1 MIFER
6 DKLEMC
12 EIELRRGSV
21 RPFVRRQMVDT
32 IDSLLCGGE
41 VGVDL
46 QAVHVADDQQWW
58 VALVRPDAI
67 RVVHSHQ
74 FVSRVVLHIRC
85 TCGPRLTVL

>member
-1 MIFER
+1 MIFAC

-12 EIELRRGSV
+12 EIELRRGGV

-41 VGVDL
+41 VGVDF

-58 VALVRPDAI
+58 VALVKA
-67 RVVHSHQ
+67 
-74 FVSRVVLHIRC
+74 RC
-85 TCGPRLTVL
+85 HPRCPFSLVR